1 MESEPELASVDAFCF
16 LIGRKKSSLL
26 IIKRVHKMG
35 AHAELTKMR
44 QGTKT
49 RYFIGVSFKEFE
61 KKETFKPKKE
71 KCFSASIQNQEKG
84 EINYNFSGFLGREP
98 ESRSERS

>member
-1 MESEPELASVDAFCF
+1 
-16 LIGRKKSSLL
+16 
-26 IIKRVHKMG
+26 MG

-49 RYFIGVSFKEFE
+49 RYFIGVSFKAFE

-71 KCFSASIQNQEKG
+71 KCFSASIQNKEKG
-84 EINYNFSGFLGREP
+84 ERNREKLQSFKIFRS
-98 ESRSERS
+98 SRLFAYELLIIGI